1 MDNAAAVAFVE
12 CTIGLLTDMLCRR
25 KSTLGMSDREV
36 YDLEQLMETALG
48 MLRVNTGVKQVF
60 GLLAVAAI
68 RE

>member
-1 MDNAAAVAFVE
+1 
-12 CTIGLLTDMLCRR
+12 
-25 KSTLGMSDREV
+25 MSDREV